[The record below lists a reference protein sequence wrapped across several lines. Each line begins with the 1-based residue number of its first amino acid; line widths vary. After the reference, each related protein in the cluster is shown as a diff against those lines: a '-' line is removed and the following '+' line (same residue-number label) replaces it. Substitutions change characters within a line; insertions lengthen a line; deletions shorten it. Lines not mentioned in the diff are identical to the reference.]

1 MSLLRDIQN
10 AAIDANMDISVI
22 LRKCKVLAARLGNE
36 AFKKWVDQELNGY
49 QNKDT
54 LPNYRILD
62 VNSKGDFIGPAES
75 LKNADIPLAC
85 IPKKFREGLDKSYC
99 IQPIAA
105 YESLLK
111 TADGDNLQEQWRADL
126 VAIVGR
132 NIYKNAN
139 CLSAWKLI
147 PNASIVSLVEG
158 VRNRILSFVLEI
170 ENEAPDAGE
179 ASPTTQP
186 ISQEKVT
193 QVFNT
198 TIYGNV
204 GNIAEGNQQV
214 TQQVTQTATINVSQ
228 NDLESLKKY
237 LLSIGIPRNEIKN
250 LREAI
255 NEDSAEEVRK
265 TKSLGLKVLNWI
277 GSIATKIAKGTVSV
291 AQKLSINLIT
301 QAILTYYG
309 IK

>member
-10 AAIDANMDISVI
+10 ATIDANVDISVI

-54 LPNYRILD
+54 LPDYRILD
-62 VNSKGDFIGPAES
+62 VNSKGDFIGPAGSS

-99 IQPIAA
+99 IQPIVA

-126 VAIVGR
+126 VVLVGR

-193 QVFNT
+193 QFFNT

-204 GNIAEGNQQV
+204 GNIAEGS
-214 TQQVTQTATINVSQ
+214 QQVTQTATINVSQ

-237 LLSIGIPRNEIKN
+237 LLSIGIPRNEIEN
-250 LREAI
+250 LKEAI
-255 NEDSAEEVRK
+255 NEDSAKEVRK

-277 GSIATKIAKGTVSV
+277 GLIATKIAKGTVSV
-291 AQKLSINLIT
+291 AQKVSISVIT
-301 QAILTYYG
+301 QAILMYYG

>member
-10 AAIDANMDISVI
+10 AVVDANVDISIV

-54 LPNYRILD
+54 LPDYRILD
-62 VNSKGDFIGPAES
+62 VISKGDFLGTAGS
-75 LKNADIPLAC
+75 ALKNADIPLSC

-99 IQPIAA
+99 MQPIAA
-105 YESLLK
+105 YVSLLK
-111 TADGDNLQEQWRADL
+111 TADGDNLEEQWSPEL
-126 VAIVGR
+126 VAFVGR
-132 NIYKNAN
+132 NIYQYMN
-139 CLSAWKLI
+139 CLSAWKVI
-147 PNASIVSLVEG
+147 PNASIVSLVEA

-170 ENEAPDAGE
+170 ENEAPGAGE

-214 TQQVTQTATINVSQ
+214 TQIASINVSQ
-228 NDLESLKKY
+228 NDLESLKEY

-250 LREAI
+250 LEEAI
-255 NEDSAEEVRK
+255 DDDSAEEVRK

-277 GSIATKIAKGTVSV
+277 GLIATKIAKGTVSV
-291 AQKLSINLIT
+291 AQKVSINLIT
-301 QAILTYYG
+301 QAILMYYG
-309 IK
+309 IE